1 MLSDLPSNCGRC
13 GTNASS
19 SRRCFPVEGHN
30 LSRTERLVGIV
41 DAPDAA
47 TQQAIGLYAV
57 PVNERWRLLA
67 PPQPRR
73 KQTEN

>member
-1 MLSDLPSNCGRC
+1 
-13 GTNASS
+13 
-19 SRRCFPVEGHN
+19 